1 MRTEHLTPSESFLIP
16 QVFTDCSS
24 RRAEGFVFFQ
34 ATLRP
39 DILQCF

>member
-1 MRTEHLTPSESFLIP
+1 MRIEHLTPSESILIP
-16 QVFTDCSS
+16 VFTDCSS

-39 DILQCF
+39 DILQWF